1 MAGTGLVCL
10 AVAVAL
16 VASGE
21 VAGGVFIGCFSAAI
35 LLVPLAR
42 RVPDGSG
49 PRLEPVAEGGLERPA
64 LVIAVNRARR
74 VLVVLAGACFAAIGA
89 LMLTASIVEDAV
101 FGAILGGIVLLVFG
115 PMTLFGLWG
124 LRGAWRL
131 VLLPAGLRWDAGAP
145 GSLVP
150 WDEIAGVGVFTQSNS
165 PFLSLEVPRPGVIER
180 RGLARLLGRANHAI
194 SGGDLNV
201 PLGQASV
208 DPQRVAE
215 AVYVSA
221 NEPRTRH
228 ELGTDASLRRLERE
242 HCVADAARAN
252 CGWVA
257 PRRVQNVTRNAPS
270 PPHPAAVDVRP
281 NERAQH

>member
-1 MAGTGLVCL
+1 VRQDVFLAGTGLL
-10 AVAVAL
+10 FLAAGIAVA
-16 VASGE
+16 ASGE
-21 VAGGVFIGCFSAAI
+21 VAGGAFIACFAAAL
-35 LLVPLAR
+35 LLVVLAR
-42 RVPDGSG
+42 RLPDGSG
-49 PRLEPVAEGGLERPA
+49 PRLEPVAEGGLDRPA

-74 VLVVLAGACFAAIGA
+74 VLVVLGGACFAAIGA
-89 LMLTASIVEDAV
+89 LMLIAAIANEAWVGAV
-101 FGAILGGIVLLVFG
+101 FGGIVLLFFG
-115 PMTLFGLWG
+115 PVTLFGLWG

-215 AVYVSA
+215 AVYVYA
-221 NEPRTRH
+221 NEPRARH

-242 HCVADAARAN
+242 HS
-252 CGWVA
+252 
-257 PRRVQNVTRNAPS
+257 RR
-270 PPHPAAVDVRP
+270 
-281 NERAQH
+281 